1 MAEAAAA
8 AAPATNRDYLMEFS
22 DSIAPLPAELKKN
35 LALLGELDGKLKGA
49 RPAPFA
55 HPFPLLTPTAAS
67 PRLADSFGDIG
78 QRASKMMRR
87 PKSTRSSESQRAQW
101 EQTSKERQECVDI
114 SEEKVALAEQTYEL
128 VDGHVRRLDETLRQ
142 FEAELRQ
149 ADPSRLADLK
159 LAAVQPDPFAAAG
172 LQNGRKRCEAG
183 PGSGG
188 SDGGD
193 GRVGGLGVHGVL
205 TGWAWRAG
213 AHANFST
220 ATCRLTTTSR
230 GIAPASRS
238 RSARWLP
245 ATMTTYAPPAPAR
258 HPRFLTAAG
267 VAVPVR
273 VVPLQLRWIDGAAPR
288 RMDVRH
294 V

>member
-1 MAEAAAA
+1 MRAQ
-8 AAPATNRDYLMEFS
+8 
-22 DSIAPLPAELKKN
+22 
-35 LALLGELDGKLKGA
+35 
-49 RPAPFA
+49 RPS

-67 PRLADSFGDIG
+67 PRPADSFGDIG

-183 PGSGG
+183 PGLLVGRWAGGGSGG
-188 SDGGD
+188 PRSAH
-193 GRVGGLGVHGVL
+193 RLGVAGRGSRELLHGDMPVDDNEPRYC
-205 TGWAWRAG
+205 TCKQVSFGEMVACDNDDVRAPR
-213 AHANFST
+213 ASPT
-220 ATCRLTTTSR
+220 
-230 GIAPASRS
+230 PALSHRCG
-238 RSARWLP
+238 RCSAR
-245 ATMTTYAPPAPAR
+245 TSGST
-258 HPRFLTAAG
+258 TAA
-267 VAVPVR
+267 
-273 VVPLQLRWIDGAAPR
+273 LD
-288 RMDVRH
+288 
-294 V
+294 

>member
-183 PGSGG
+183 PGLLVGRWAGG
-188 SDGGD
+188 VWGSTECSPVGRGGQ
-193 GRVGGLGVHGVL
+193 GL
-205 TGWAWRAG
+205 TR
-213 AHANFST
+213 
-220 ATCRLTTTSR
+220 TS
-230 GIAPASRS
+230 
-238 RSARWLP
+238 
-245 ATMTTYAPPAPAR
+245 
-258 HPRFLTAAG
+258 
-267 VAVPVR
+267 
-273 VVPLQLRWIDGAAPR
+273 PR
-288 RMDVRH
+288 RH
-294 V
+294 AG

>member
-1 MAEAAAA
+1 MAEAAAAA

-183 PGSGG
+183 PG
-188 SDGGD
+188 
-193 GRVGGLGVHGVL
+193 
-205 TGWAWRAG
+205 
-213 AHANFST
+213 
-220 ATCRLTTTSR
+220 
-230 GIAPASRS
+230 
-238 RSARWLP
+238 
-245 ATMTTYAPPAPAR
+245 
-258 HPRFLTAAG
+258 
-267 VAVPVR
+267 
-273 VVPLQLRWIDGAAPR
+273 
-288 RMDVRH
+288 
-294 V
+294 